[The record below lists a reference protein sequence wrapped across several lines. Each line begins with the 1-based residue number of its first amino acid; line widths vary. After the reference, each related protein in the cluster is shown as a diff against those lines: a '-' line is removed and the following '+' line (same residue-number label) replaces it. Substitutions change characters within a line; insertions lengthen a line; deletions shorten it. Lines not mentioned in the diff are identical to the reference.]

1 MKAKK
6 AIELLKDSN
15 IDGKSFSGMNIND
28 AMELLNEDGA
38 TTAGIAS
45 FVGRSGVGV
54 DAVFAGGFHPEF
66 GQIGALLQSQLDWR
80 KFIRDLMIDAIG
92 EENIGDELP
101 LGGYYDMNTE
111 LLMNSYDE
119 LEKIADEN
127 MKYSQE
133 HTPEYDTDWKESD
146 VEYEY
151 DEPGEAYKISNI
163 SYDEIDEKLDVE
175 KWTNKTNKMKF
186 VDIYKRI

>member
-1 MKAKK
+1 
-6 AIELLKDSN
+6 
-15 IDGKSFSGMNIND
+15 
-28 AMELLNEDGA
+28 
-38 TTAGIAS
+38 
-45 FVGRSGVGV
+45 
-54 DAVFAGGFHPEF
+54 PEF